1 MTTGAAFIAVLW
13 AIRLVNW
20 ITGYCLNPAFGLI
33 PRYLGG
39 LDRIIAI
46 PLLHRSFGH
55 LMANTL
61 RLMVIGEV
69 VRFV

>member
-1 MTTGAAFIAVLW
+1 MRTGAAFVAVLW

-20 ITGYCLNPAFGLI
+20 ITGYGLNPAFGLI
-33 PRYLGG
+33 PRYPGG
-39 LDRIIAI
+39 LDRIIAM

-55 LMANTL
+55 LMATTL
-61 RLMVIGEV
+61 RLMVLGEV